1 MILFCKWSDNVSNW
15 GASLLQRGRPVM
27 TISFPFSSAM
37 VVGFRNRTVFF
48 MILFVLFWIFH
59 SYFKYFMILF
69 VLFWISTG
77 VLTVTGGCWIKFQ
90 VWGNETGKWPP
101 CGLLRGEILPQ
112 ISARTPD
119 TNHKDHQIK
128 YLPLSPTPKF
138 HISPQ
143 QWMEFCP
150 AGSCVPTPVNIRK
163 LLREVP
169 RRLSQM
175 PAHK

>member
-1 MILFCKWSDNVSNW
+1 
-15 GASLLQRGRPVM
+15 M
-27 TISFPFSSAM
+27 TISFPFSSAI
-37 VVGFRNRTVFF
+37 VVEFRNRTVFF

-59 SYFKYFMILF
+59 GYFKYFMILFVLFWIFHDYFKYFMILF

-175 PAHK
+175 PVHK